1 MKKLLIVVVLV
12 AAVAAAGGFAYRY
25 KTRVGATTAAETER
39 ETATVTKGPFR
50 KTVQCTGRLV
60 SNLDVE
66 IKCKASGLV
75 LKIPFDI
82 SDPVK
87 KGDLLVELDPIDQQ
101 RAVQQAEATVAASKA
116 KIGQATANLGVAE
129 ASLVSLRM
137 QANAALTGAEARV
150 KDTGAKAKRERDLL
164 ERKQS
169 SIEEAETA
177 QTAAV
182 QAEQDRAAAKAQI
195 ESVHAKELELETRQ
209 QDINLAKAGNDA
221 DNIALAVANQRLS
234 ETKVVAPMDGVVS
247 ARTVQIGQIIA
258 SGINNVGGGTAM
270 ITLSDLSH
278 IFVLASVDES
288 DIGGVEL
295 DQKVHITADAFPGK
309 KFFGKVVRIAAKGVN
324 VSNVVTFEVR
334 IEVVSDNKALLKPEM
349 TANVDIVVA
358 EKEDVLTIPSRAV
371 VRKAGQT
378 VVALK
383 QADGSIKEDVP
394 VTVGLSSG
402 NDVEVQD
409 GVQENDT
416 VVFKKN
422 ESDSRWKA
430 QTQGAR
436 PPMMMMGPPAG
447 MRGGGRH

>member
-1 MKKLLIVVVLV
+1 MKKVLIIVLV
-12 AAVAAAGGFAYRY
+12 AALMAAGGFAYRY
-25 KTRVGATTAAETER
+25 KTRVDTTTAAEAER
-39 ETATVTKGPFR
+39 ETATVKKGPFR
-50 KTVQCTGRLV
+50 KTVQCTGRVV

-75 LKIPFDI
+75 RKIPFDI
-82 SDPVK
+82 SDSVK
-87 KGDLLVELDPIDQQ
+87 QGDLLVELDPIDQQ
-101 RAVQQAEATVAASKA
+101 RAVQQAEAAVAASKA
-116 KIGQATANLGVAE
+116 KLDQATANLNVAE
-129 ASLVSLRM
+129 ANLVSLRL
-137 QANAALTGAEARV
+137 QANAALIGAEAKV

-169 SIEEAETA
+169 SIEESETA

-182 QAEQDRAAAKAQI
+182 QAEQELAAAKAQVA
-195 ESVHAKELELETRQ
+195 SVHAKELELETKR
-209 QDINLAKAGNDA
+209 QDINLAKADNDA
-221 DNIALAVANQRLS
+221 DSIALALANQRLG
-234 ETKVVAPMDGVVS
+234 ETKVTAPIDGVVS

-270 ITLSDLSH
+270 MTLSDLSH
-278 IFVLASVDES
+278 MFILASVDES

-295 DQKVHITADAFPGK
+295 EQKVLITADAYQGK
-309 KFFGKVVRIAAKGVN
+309 RFFGKVVRIATKGVN

-334 IEVVSDNKALLKPEM
+334 IEVLSENKTLLKPEM
-349 TANVDIVVA
+349 TGNVEIVVA
-358 EKEDVLTIPSRAV
+358 EKDEALLIPARAV

-383 QADGSIKEDVP
+383 QDDGAIKEDVP

-402 NDVEVQD
+402 MDVEILE
-409 GVQENDT
+409 GLNENDT

-422 ESDSRWKA
+422 DSDSRWKS
-430 QTQGAR
+430 QQQSMR
-436 PPMMMMGPPAG
+436 PSMMMMGAPPG